1 MEIISFKSIK
11 NRVIFWF
18 FILVTIALL
27 VTIFVAYF
35 QRTES
40 IKLQAA
46 EKLTVIRNLKVEQL
60 KNWMKEREG
69 DLRAVSEDME
79 IRLLEAAFKKEKR
92 TEQEIYA
99 MDNVKRILNRHL
111 ESYSDYSELFIINS
125 VTGIV
130 EISTDKSREGDNKLD
145 DDFFIKPLESKEFY
159 ISDIYYSPVLHQPA
173 LTLSIP
179 FFCTTHKGEDV
190 TGILVAQV
198 DLQNSFYPYLQDVT
212 GMGETGET
220 LIVNKDVIA
229 LNELRWE
236 KDAPLKLKIKAQPA
250 LMASQGYTGIHETTD
265 YRGVKVLAAYTYVSE
280 TGWGF
285 VAKQDLSEIYAPI
298 STMLKNFIL
307 LFVIITI
314 ISFFV
319 SKLLSSSITRPLTEM
334 ALVSQKIQSG
344 NLKVRNKIYTKDE
357 IGYLADSYNKMA
369 DSMESKI
376 KSERGRSG
384 ISAIMIPLQNIK
396 DMNQDSFN
404 KLIKITDSDMGALYS
419 LNEEKSKFE
428 HLISVGID
436 ADLVKSFDVHYR
448 EGEFGKAIIEKKI
461 THLKD
466 IPPDTIFKFKTIA
479 GTAIPKEIIT
489 IPIIVEDQVIAII
502 SFASLKKYPLETLEI
517 LDNSFSTLNMLFS
530 NFLSNEKRAR
540 LTEEIRE
547 KNVNLQSQTE
557 ELQSQAD
564 ELQSQSVELQSQA
577 DELSEQNIELEM
589 QKKQVEEANRLKS
602 EFLSNMSHELRTP
615 LNSIM
620 ALSRVLIM
628 QIKNKISSEESNY
641 LEIIERNGKNL
652 LALINDILDLSK
664 IEAGKLDINLQYFSL
679 KPIFENIRDSLL
691 PIAKE
696 KEIEVNLN
704 IPKNLPKIQSDSEKI
719 HQILQNIIGNA
730 VKFTEK
736 GLVSINV
743 VTNENLVVIKIVDTG
758 IGISKENLP
767 HIFEEFRQVDGSTSR
782 RFEGTGLGLAI
793 ANKLAEKLGIKIST
807 KSELEKGS
815 IFTLYIPVKWKG
827 SADGGETVVLS
838 ESWKPDG
845 EKRTILVV
853 DDELETVERISDYLK
868 EAGYNTIG
876 TTNGKTLL
884 EMAQKY
890 HPFAITLDIIMPEMD
905 GWEVLQQLK
914 ENPETSNIP
923 VIIVSVSENKE
934 TGFALGAI
942 GYITKPVEKD
952 FLLSE
957 IRKIRKKKI
966 YSIMIV
972 DDNEIDRNQIARIVE
987 EKAIET
993 IQVGSGKECLT
1004 QLSKKIPDLLILDI
1018 MMPEMDGFEV
1028 LRRIKSKPET
1038 KNLGV
1043 IIVTAKDLSK
1053 DEKNQLKGMV
1063 LSVLDKSNE
1072 SLHKINK
1079 EIERILQK
1087 ISQKKIDESEKI
1099 KKAPTILMVEDN
1111 KETIIQVKIIL
1122 EKEGY
1127 IIDVAEGGKAALEY
1141 VEYTI
1146 PDGII
1151 LDLMM
1156 PEIDGFEVL
1165 ETIRSTFRTAK
1176 IPVLILTAKDLS
1188 REDFKKLSANNIQQ
1202 LLFKGAV
1209 DKDELIFKTKLML
1222 GNRTNDLKKAKDIA
1236 KKEIIIDK
1244 KAMLPQIK
1252 VFPKREGLPTIL
1264 VAEDNPD
1271 NMITV
1276 EAILKN
1282 KYNLIE
1288 ATDGETALNK
1298 AKTNLPDLILMDIA
1312 LPKMDGL
1319 TVVKFLKGE
1328 ETTKNI
1334 PIIAITA
1341 KAMKGDKEET
1351 IAAGCSDYISKPIDP
1366 EKMLRK
1372 IDKWI
1377 RKKKI

>member
-1 MEIISFKSIK
+1 MKAIRFRSIRS
-11 NRVIFWF
+11 RVSFWF
-18 FILVTIALL
+18 FTLVVITLL
-27 VTIFVAYF
+27 ATIFVAYS
-35 QRTES
+35 QRAEG
-40 IKLQAA
+40 IKMRAV

-60 KNWMKEREG
+60 ENWIKEREG
-69 DLRAVSEDME
+69 DLKAVSEDME
-79 IRLLEAAFKKEKR
+79 IKLLEVAFKKEKR
-92 TEQEIYA
+92 TEQEISA
-99 MDNVKRILNRHL
+99 IDNAERILNRHL
-111 ESYSDYSELFIINS
+111 NNFLDYSELFIINS

-130 EISTDKSREGDNKLD
+130 EISTDKSREGDNKLE
-145 DDFFIKPLESKEFY
+145 DDFFNKPLESREFF
-159 ISDIYYSPVLHQPA
+159 ISDIYYSPVLNQPA

-179 FFCTTHKGEDV
+179 IFCITHKEKDV
-190 TGILVAQV
+190 TGILVARV

-212 GMGETGET
+212 GMGDTGET

-229 LNELRWE
+229 LNELRWQE
-236 KDAPLKLKIKAQPA
+236 DAPLKLKINAQPA
-250 LMASQGYTGIHETTD
+250 LMASQGYTGIHESTD
-265 YRGVKVLAAYTYVSE
+265 YRGVKVLAAYTYIPE

-285 VAKQDLSEIYAPI
+285 VAKQDFSEIYAPI
-298 STMLKNFIL
+298 RAMLNNFIL
-307 LFVIITI
+307 LFAVITI
-314 ISFFV
+314 ILFFV
-319 SKLLSSSITRPLTEM
+319 SQLLSNSLTKPLTEM
-334 ALVSQKIQSG
+334 ALVSQKVQSG

-376 KSERGRSG
+376 KSERGRSE
-384 ISAIMIPLQNIK
+384 ISTIMIPLQNMK
-396 DMNQDSFN
+396 DINQDLFN
-404 KLIKITDSDMGALYS
+404 KLMKITDSDMGALYN

-436 ADLVKSFDVHYR
+436 AALVKSFDVHYR
-448 EGEFGKAIIEKKI
+448 EGDFGKAIIEKKI

-489 IPIIVEDQVIAII
+489 IPIVVENQVSAII
-502 SFASLKKYPLETLEI
+502 SFASLKKYSLESLEI
-517 LDNSFSTLNMLFS
+517 LDNSSFTLNMLFS

-547 KNVNLQSQTE
+547 KNVNLQSQ
-557 ELQSQAD
+557 AD
-564 ELQSQSVELQSQA
+564 ELQSQSVELQSQT

-589 QKKQVEEANRLKS
+589 QKKQVEEADRLKS

-620 ALSRVLIM
+620 ALSHVLNM
-628 QIKNKISSEESNY
+628 QTKNKISSEESNY

-664 IEAGKLDINLQYFSL
+664 IEAGKLDINLHNFSL

-704 IPKNLPKIQSDSEKI
+704 IPENLPKIQSDSEKI

-736 GLVSINV
+736 GMVSINAV
-743 VTNENLVVIKIVDTG
+743 ANESLVVIKIVDTG

-793 ANKLAEKLGIKIST
+793 ANKLAEKLGIEIST
-807 KSELEKGS
+807 KSELGKGS
-815 IFTLYIPVKWKG
+815 IFTLYLPIKWKG
-827 SADGGETVVLS
+827 SADGGETAVLS
-838 ESWKPDG
+838 ESWKPDE

-853 DDELETVERISDYLK
+853 DNELETVERISDYLK
-868 EAGYNTIG
+868 KVGYNTIG
-876 TTNGKTLL
+876 ASNGKTAL

-914 ENPETSNIP
+914 ENPETSGIP
-923 VIIVSVSENKE
+923 VIIVSISESKE
-934 TGFALGAI
+934 IGFALGAI
-942 GYITKPVEKD
+942 GYITKPLEKD

-966 YSIMIV
+966 YSIMVV

-987 EKAIET
+987 EEAIET
-993 IQVGSGKECLT
+993 IRVGSGKECLT
-1004 QLSKKIPDLLILDI
+1004 QLSKRIPDLLILDI
-1018 MMPEMDGFEV
+1018 MMPEMDGFEI

-1038 KNLGV
+1038 KDLGV

-1063 LSVLDKSNE
+1063 ISVLDKSNE
-1072 SLHKINK
+1072 SLHTINK
-1079 EIERILQK
+1079 EIERILDK
-1087 ISQKKIDESEKI
+1087 ISEKRIAESEKI
-1099 KKAPTILMVEDN
+1099 KKASTILMVEDN

-1127 IIDVAEGGKAALEY
+1127 IVDVAEGGKAALEY
-1141 VEYTI
+1141 VEHTI

-1165 ETIRSTFRTAK
+1165 KTIRSNFSTAK

-1188 REDFKKLSANNIQQ
+1188 REDFKKLGANNIQQ
-1202 LLFKGAV
+1202 LLFKGAIN
-1209 DKDELIFKTKLML
+1209 KDELIFKTKLML
-1222 GNRTNDLKKAKDIA
+1222 GNKTDDLKKAKYVVN
-1236 KKEIIIDK
+1236 KEIKIDK
-1244 KAMLPQIK
+1244 KAVLPQLK
-1252 VFPKREGLPTIL
+1252 VFPKREGLSTIL
-1264 VAEDNPD
+1264 IAEDNPD
-1271 NMITV
+1271 NMITA
-1276 EAILKN
+1276 EAILKD

-1288 ATDGETALNK
+1288 AIDGEAALNK
-1298 AKTNLPDLILMDIA
+1298 AKTDLPDLILMDIS

-1319 TVVKFLKGE
+1319 TVVKFLKDE
-1328 ETTKNI
+1328 KTTKNI
-1334 PIIAITA
+1334 PIIAISA

>member
-1 MEIISFKSIK
+1 MEVIRFKSIRS
-11 NRVIFWF
+11 RVSFWF
-18 FILVTIALL
+18 FILVLITLL
-27 VTIFVAYF
+27 TTIFVAYS

-46 EKLTVIRNLKVEQL
+46 EKLIAIRNLKVERLTDWFQE
-60 KNWMKEREG
+60 KEG
-69 DLRAVSEDME
+69 DVRTLSEDIE
-79 IRLLEAAFKKEKR
+79 IREFEVIFKKEKR
-92 TEQEIYA
+92 TEQDIA
-99 MDNVKRILNRHL
+99 IIDNVRKKL
-111 ESYSDYSELFIINS
+111 ERYLRNYPDYGELFIINS

-130 EISTDKSREGDNKLD
+130 EISTDKSREGDNKLKD
-145 DDFFIKPLESKEFY
+145 DYFIRPLESGEFY
-159 ISDIYYSPVLHQPA
+159 IKDIYYSSSIHQPSLA
-173 LTLSIP
+173 FSIP
-179 FFCTTHKGEDV
+179 FFCTTHKGKDI
-190 TGILVAQV
+190 TGILVARV

-212 GMGETGET
+212 GMGDTGET

-236 KDAPLKLKIKAQPA
+236 EDAPLKLKIKAQPA

-265 YRGVKVLAAYTYVSE
+265 YRGVKVLAAYTYISE

-298 STMLKNFIL
+298 STMLKDFIL

-314 ISFFV
+314 ILFFV
-319 SKLLSSSITRPLTEM
+319 SLLLSSSITRPLTEM

-344 NLKVRNKIYTKDE
+344 DLKVRNKIYTKDE

-384 ISAIMIPLQNIK
+384 ISTIMIPLQNIK
-396 DMNQDSFN
+396 DINQDSFN

-448 EGEFGKAIIEKKI
+448 EGEFGKAIIEKRI

-589 QKKQVEEANRLKS
+589 QKKQVEETDRLKS

-620 ALSRVLIM
+620 ALSHVLKM
-628 QIKNKISSEESNY
+628 QTKNKITSEESNY

-664 IEAGKLDINLQYFSL
+664 IEAGKLDINLHNFSL

-704 IPKNLPKIQSDSEKI
+704 IPENLPKIQSDSGKI

-736 GLVSINV
+736 GLVSINA

-758 IGISKENLP
+758 IGINKENLP

-807 KSELEKGS
+807 KSELGKGS
-815 IFTLYIPVKWKG
+815 IFTLYLPVKWKG

-838 ESWKPDG
+838 ESWN
-845 EKRTILVV
+845 L
-853 DDELETVERISDYLK
+853 
-868 EAGYNTIG
+868 
-876 TTNGKTLL
+876 
-884 EMAQKY
+884 
-890 HPFAITLDIIMPEMD
+890 
-905 GWEVLQQLK
+905 
-914 ENPETSNIP
+914 
-923 VIIVSVSENKE
+923 
-934 TGFALGAI
+934 
-942 GYITKPVEKD
+942 
-952 FLLSE
+952 
-957 IRKIRKKKI
+957 
-966 YSIMIV
+966 
-972 DDNEIDRNQIARIVE
+972 NQE
-987 EKAIET
+987 
-993 IQVGSGKECLT
+993 
-1004 QLSKKIPDLLILDI
+1004 
-1018 MMPEMDGFEV
+1018 
-1028 LRRIKSKPET
+1028 
-1038 KNLGV
+1038 
-1043 IIVTAKDLSK
+1043 
-1053 DEKNQLKGMV
+1053 
-1063 LSVLDKSNE
+1063 
-1072 SLHKINK
+1072 
-1079 EIERILQK
+1079 ERILK
-1087 ISQKKIDESEKI
+1087 ESLSGEIKGIGKGKI
-1099 KKAPTILMVEDN
+1099 KEGSRILLVEDN

-1141 VEYTI
+1141 VGHTI

-1236 KKEIIIDK
+1236 KKEITIDK

-1288 ATDGETALNK
+1288 AIDGETALNK

>member
-1 MEIISFKSIK
+1 MEVIRFKSIRS
-11 NRVIFWF
+11 RVSFWF
-18 FILVTIALL
+18 FILVVIALL
-27 VTIFVAYF
+27 ATIFVIYS
-35 QRTES
+35 QRTKD
-40 IKLQAA
+40 IKLQAI
-46 EKLTVIRNLKVEQL
+46 EKLTVIRDLKVQRL
-60 KNWMKEREG
+60 TDWIKTKER
-69 DLRAVSEDME
+69 DIRTLSENTE
-79 IRLLEAAFKKEKR
+79 IRALEAIFKTDKK
-92 TEQEIYA
+92 TEQDLTIIENIR
-99 MDNVKRILNRHL
+99 KTL
-111 ESYSDYSELFIINS
+111 ERYLENYPDYYELFIINPD
-125 VTGIV
+125 TGIV
-130 EISTDKSREGDNKLD
+130 EISTDRSTEGEDRLKD
-145 DDFFIKPLESKEFY
+145 DYFNKPLESKELY
-159 ISDIYYSPVLHQPA
+159 IKDIYYSSTLHRPA
-173 LTLSIP
+173 LTFSIP
-179 FFCTTHKGEDV
+179 VFCLAHKGEHIA
-190 TGILVAQV
+190 GILVTRIN
-198 DLQNSFYPYLQDVT
+198 LQNSFYPYLQDVT

-236 KDAPLKLKIKAQPA
+236 EDAPLKLKIKAQPA
-250 LMASQGYTGIHETTD
+250 LMASQGYTGIRETTD
-265 YRGVKVLAAYTYVSE
+265 YRGIKVLAAYTYISE

-298 STMLKNFIL
+298 STMLKDFIL

-314 ISFFV
+314 ILFFV
-319 SKLLSSSITRPLTEM
+319 SLLLSSSITRPLTEM

-344 NLKVRNKIYTKDE
+344 DLKVRNKIYTKDE

-396 DMNQDSFN
+396 DINQDSFN

-436 ADLVKSFDVHYR
+436 ADLVKSFDAHYR

-589 QKKQVEEANRLKS
+589 QKKQVEETDRLKS

-620 ALSRVLIM
+620 ALSHVLNM
-628 QIKNKISSEESNY
+628 QTKNKITSEESNY

-664 IEAGKLDINLQYFSL
+664 IEAGKLDINLHNFSL

-704 IPKNLPKIQSDSEKI
+704 IPENLPKIQSDSEKI

-730 VKFTEK
+730 VKFTQK
-736 GLVSINV
+736 GMVSINAV
-743 VTNENLVVIKIVDTG
+743 ANESQVVIKIVDTG

-793 ANKLAEKLGIKIST
+793 ANKLAEKLGIEIST
-807 KSELEKGS
+807 KSELGKGS
-815 IFTLYIPVKWKG
+815 IFTLYLPVKWKG

-838 ESWKPDG
+838 ESWK
-845 EKRTILVV
+845 L
-853 DDELETVERISDYLK
+853 
-868 EAGYNTIG
+868 
-876 TTNGKTLL
+876 
-884 EMAQKY
+884 
-890 HPFAITLDIIMPEMD
+890 
-905 GWEVLQQLK
+905 
-914 ENPETSNIP
+914 
-923 VIIVSVSENKE
+923 
-934 TGFALGAI
+934 
-942 GYITKPVEKD
+942 
-952 FLLSE
+952 
-957 IRKIRKKKI
+957 
-966 YSIMIV
+966 
-972 DDNEIDRNQIARIVE
+972 NQE
-987 EKAIET
+987 
-993 IQVGSGKECLT
+993 
-1004 QLSKKIPDLLILDI
+1004 
-1018 MMPEMDGFEV
+1018 
-1028 LRRIKSKPET
+1028 
-1038 KNLGV
+1038 
-1043 IIVTAKDLSK
+1043 
-1053 DEKNQLKGMV
+1053 
-1063 LSVLDKSNE
+1063 
-1072 SLHKINK
+1072 
-1079 EIERILQK
+1079 ERILK
-1087 ISQKKIDESEKI
+1087 ESLSGEIKGIGKGKI
-1099 KKAPTILMVEDN
+1099 KEGSRILLVEDS

-1141 VEYTI
+1141 VEHTI

-1288 ATDGETALNK
+1288 ATDGEIALNK

-1366 EKMLRK
+1366 EKTLRK